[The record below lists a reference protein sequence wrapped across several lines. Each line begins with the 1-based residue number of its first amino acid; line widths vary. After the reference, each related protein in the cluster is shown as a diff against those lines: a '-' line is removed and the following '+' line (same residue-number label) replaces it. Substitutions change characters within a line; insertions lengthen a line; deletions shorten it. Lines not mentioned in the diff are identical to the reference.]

1 MTRKKSKN
9 FFFCIEI
16 CHILATQNWCLREKI
31 DHSGGLLGPLCQ
43 RGSSGSSGWCDAI
56 EGAILDFL
64 SKNVAWLT
72 KTSFLLFLEIVFR
85 EKKSKPIWIC
95 WLIHLP
101 CPSDASNIRR
111 ETNRMPVVKNVHH
124 FGTKDLRWHSLV
136 ADLSNWNNGDQ
147 FTILNDEMKQGRRRK
162 SVIPLSDT
170 FSEKAQCPLRIDG
183 SKWPSMSGDW
193 NLAF

>member
-31 DHSGGLLGPLCQ
+31 DHCGGLLGPLCQ

-124 FGTKDLRWHSLV
+124 FGTKDMRWHSLI
-136 ADLSNWNNGDQ
+136 ADLRNRNIDKFTMVAVAQSVERPSKAPVGCNSTDRSNPGCG
-147 FTILNDEMKQGRRRK
+147 I
-162 SVIPLSDT
+162 S
-170 FSEKAQCPLRIDG
+170 C
-183 SKWPSMSGDW
+183 
-193 NLAF
+193 